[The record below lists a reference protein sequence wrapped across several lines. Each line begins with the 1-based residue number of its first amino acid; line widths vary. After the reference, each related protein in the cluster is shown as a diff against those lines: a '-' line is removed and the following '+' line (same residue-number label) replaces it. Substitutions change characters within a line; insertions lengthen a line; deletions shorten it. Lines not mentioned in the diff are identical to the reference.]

1 MGDGCSLDEEEGP
14 EKEDEEGP
22 KGMPGRPLTKSESD
36 DTVLHQ
42 SWERSS
48 FSSGNGV
55 GY

>member
-1 MGDGCSLDEEEGP
+1 MGDGCSLDEEEVP

-22 KGMPGRPLTKSESD
+22 KGMPGRPESD
-36 DTVLHQ
+36 GIALHQ